1 MDEWISVEE
10 KERLPKESLNSV
22 IGWDSYTERPVF
34 IQYFDGKFQRVGT
47 KEVYKITHWM
57 PLPLPPKDASKA
69 DPSPDF
75 WEITD

>member
-1 MDEWISVEE
+1 MNEWISVEE
-10 KERLPKESLNSV
+10 DLPKESLDSV

-34 IQYFDGKFQRVGT
+34 VQYLDGRFQRTGT

-57 PLPLPPKDASKA
+57 PSPLPPKGASKA
-69 DPSPDF
+69 EPSPDF

>member
-1 MDEWISVEE
+1 MNEWISVEE
-10 KERLPKESLNSV
+10 DLPKESLNSV

-57 PLPLPPKDASKA
+57 PLPLAPKEVSKA
-69 DPSPDF
+69 ESSPDF